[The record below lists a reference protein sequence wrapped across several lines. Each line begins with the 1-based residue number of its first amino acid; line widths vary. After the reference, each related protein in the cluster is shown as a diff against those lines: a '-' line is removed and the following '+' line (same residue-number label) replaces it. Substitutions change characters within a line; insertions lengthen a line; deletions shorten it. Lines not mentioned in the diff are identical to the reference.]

1 MAERLEDL
9 GLGDAIVEAA
19 RAAGYERPTP
29 LQAAASKV
37 LRRGGNVVLHA
48 SSGAGVVAAFGMPL
62 LDRLV
67 EGATESGSAG
77 AEASDATG
85 PSPRALVLTPTQQRA
100 ETVAGGLS
108 ALAGATG
115 IAVRAIA
122 PGWRAEGGDV
132 LVTTPQRALEG
143 VETSE
148 LKLDRVETLVIVDA
162 AGMFALMRGVPSK
175 PGGASDDEAASAGGS
190 VLETLVPLVPRDAQ
204 RVVTSAELTGEIER
218 FIEAHARKALTV
230 PARLAAPPRAPET
243 AASQGQIGYMIVEE
257 SAKADVLARL
267 LESVDDDALVFT
279 RTARRAES
287 VLRDLSR
294 RGIADGERDIRV
306 LPFDAAGE
314 TASRIVSY
322 DVPFSADELRTIHAG
337 GGTVLT
343 TPAERAHFRRIA
355 GEVPF
360 TTKHRRARPLDSGA
374 LDAFRAIV
382 SVALET
388 EDLDSQLLVLE
399 PLMDAHSAAEV
410 AAALSAL
417 LRRRAP
423 AAGAAGAAAS
433 AAPAAVS
440 GAPPAEATSGGL
452 TRLFVSIGSR
462 DNVRP
467 GDLVG
472 AITGEAN
479 IKGEQVGRVDIRE
492 SFSVVEVASSV
503 AERVIRALNG
513 TTMRGRS
520 LRVDYDRKGAG
531 GSSGG
536 GGRGPRGPGGPR
548 GSGGPRGAGGPR
560 GSDRPR
566 SPRA

>member
-1 MAERLEDL
+1 MADAFRDL
-9 GLGDAIVEAA
+9 GLSDAIVEAA

-29 LQAAASKV
+29 LQEAASKV
-37 LRRGGNVVLHA
+37 IRRGSNVVLHA
-48 SSGAGVVAAFGMPL
+48 SSGAGVVAAFGMPV

-67 EGATESGSAG
+67 EGESEEAG
-77 AEASDATG
+77 
-85 PSPRALVLTPTQQRA
+85 PRALILAPAQQRA
-100 ETVAGGLS
+100 ESLAEGLS

-122 PGWRAEGGDV
+122 PGWHAAGADV
-132 LVTTPQRALEG
+132 LITTPQRALEA

-148 LKLDRVETLVIVDA
+148 LKLAGVETLVIADA
-162 AGMFALMRGVPSK
+162 AGVFALNGEI
-175 PGGASDDEAASAGGS
+175 A
-190 VLETLVPLVPRDAQ
+190 LETLVPLVPRDAQ
-204 RVVTSAELTGEIER
+204 RIVTSAEITTDIER
-218 FIEAHARKALTV
+218 FIESHVRKALTI
-230 PARLAAPPRAPET
+230 PARPAAPPRVPE
-243 AASQGQIGYMIVEE
+243 AVDPAGQIGYMIVED
-257 SAKADVLARL
+257 SAKPEVLARL
-267 LESVDDDALVFT
+267 LESVEDDALVFT
-279 RTARRAES
+279 RTAARAER

-294 RGIADGERDIRV
+294 RGIADGARDIRV

-314 TASRIVSY
+314 SASRVISF
-322 DVPFSADELRTIHAG
+322 DVPFSADALRTIHAG
-337 GGTVLT
+337 GGTVFAT
-343 TPAERAHFRRIA
+343 AAERAHFRRIA

-360 TTKHRRARPLDSGA
+360 TAKLRRARPLDSGA
-374 LDAFRAIV
+374 LDAFRGVV
-382 SVALET
+382 SAALET

-399 PLMDAHSAAEV
+399 PLMDEHSPAEV

-423 AAGAAGAAAS
+423 APGAATA

-452 TRLFVSIGSR
+452 TRLFVSVGSR
-462 DNVRP
+462 DNIRP

-479 IKGEQVGRVDIRE
+479 IKGDQVGRVDIRE
-492 SFSVVEVASSV
+492 SFSVVEVAAAV

-531 GSSGG
+531 GSGGG
-536 GGRGPRGPGGPR
+536 GGRESRGPRAPGGPR
-548 GSGGPRGAGGPR
+548 G

-566 SPRA
+566 TPRGEGPRPPRTDRPRTPRGR